1 MVRQETLLYPLPD
14 QEIDLSIIDSLK
26 FLVIKQRQELKE
38 GEFIPKPVTSR
49 KDVLQWLEESENFQE
64 MYREAI
70 LFHLLPRTDYE
81 IEEYRSRFSGKIYQN
96 LASCFLAGK
105 QTGSRILLS
114 LQRTFEFYKS
124 LHPEAEEI
132 DNPLGF
138 NSLERI
144 SVPDGIIV
152 ERAENNRILTI
163 CEYTLTGI
171 NSYFEK
177 KYRGF
182 NIDKRKFPQL
192 FADTQLLFVTPELT
206 HIPTA
211 ITKRDGA
218 VLFLPFKHNQFRNFV
233 NKIYSHY
240 RQYRSSCLNPD
251 NVSATLVEMQTL
263 VRERHL

>member
-1 MVRQETLLYPLPD
+1 MVRKETLLYPLPD
-14 QEIDLSIIDSLK
+14 PKIDLPIIGSLK

-38 GEFIPKPVTSR
+38 EEFVPKPVTSG
-49 KDVLQWLEESENFQE
+49 KDVLQWFEQSEKFQE
-64 MYREAI
+64 MYRGAI
-70 LFHLLPRTDYE
+70 SFHLLPRTDSE
-81 IEEYRSRFSGKIYQN
+81 IEEYRCRFSGKIYQY
-96 LASCFLAGK
+96 LAHCFLAGK
-105 QTGSRILLS
+105 QTGNRILFS
-114 LQRTFEFYKS
+114 PQRTLEFYKS
-124 LHPEAEEI
+124 LHPEADEI
-132 DNPLGF
+132 DGPLGF
-138 NSLERI
+138 NSLEGI

-182 NIDKRKFPQL
+182 TIDKRKFPQL
-192 FADTQLLFVTPELT
+192 FANTQLLFVTPELT
-206 HIPTA
+206 DIPTA

-240 RQYRSSCLNPD
+240 RQYRDSCLNPD
-251 NVSATLVEMQTL
+251 NVSATLVEIQTL
-263 VRERHL
+263 VREKHL